1 MAKKGAP
8 AAVAFWLTLA
18 LVLNYTGCQ
27 KLDVNYIKG
36 NFHFSRANAL
46 FTDGR
51 YRNAIEEYEKA
62 REFYEKTK
70 INIPNLVH
78 VYRFLGESYKS
89 LFRPGAEDAE
99 NLERAN
105 KAVDFLTKAYEMN
118 PSSKEII
125 YSLGDMYDKLKR
137 FEDAEKLYLRILE
150 LEPGNMNNYYVVAEF
165 YKRYASEKQELRAKA
180 ESMYFRRIEADPE
193 NPQGYAYL
201 ANYYE
206 NIQPIPEFDKAN
218 DCWEKRIVLDPDNAE
233 AYLAKGVNRW
243 SKAYRLA
250 NLPAAERLRYAQD
263 SLKALERATQLAP
276 DYPEPY
282 SWLSVLYKSVLAKLE
297 PEKESR
303 YNAEADRFIE
313 KFQDLR
319 KRQAERKKLEE
330 ELKKIK

>member
-1 MAKKGAP
+1 MVKKGAP
-8 AAVAFWLTLA
+8 AAVAFWLTLV
-18 LVLNYTGCQ
+18 LVLNFTGCQ

-36 NFHFSRANAL
+36 NHHFNRANAL

-51 YRNAIEEYEKA
+51 YRMAIEEYEKA
-62 REFYEKTK
+62 REFYEKSKVST
-70 INIPNLVH
+70 PNLVH

-105 KAVDFLTKAYEMN
+105 KAVEFLTKAYEMN
-118 PSSKEII
+118 PNSKEII

-137 FEDAEKLYLRILE
+137 FEDAEKLYLRILD
-150 LEPGNMNNYYVVAEF
+150 LEPGNMSNYYVVAEF
-165 YKRYASEKQELRAKA
+165 YKRYAAEKQELRAKA
-180 ESMYFRRIEADPE
+180 EAMYFRRIEADPE

-206 NIQPIPEFDKAN
+206 LIQPIPEFDKAN
-218 DCWEKRIVLDPDNAE
+218 DCWDKRIILDPNNAE
-233 AYLAKGVNRW
+233 AYYAKGVNRW

-250 NLPAAERLRYAQD
+250 NLPVQERLALAQE
-263 SLKALERATQLAP
+263 SLRALEKAIQIDP
-276 DYPEPY
+276 NYPEPY
-282 SWLSVLYKSVLAKLE
+282 AYVNVVYKSVLAKLE

-303 YNAEADRFIE
+303 YNAEADRYME
-313 KFQDLR
+313 KFNELR